1 MLNGA
6 ALELAAQKPRWSL
19 LKITCK
25 LWCTYKAWG
34 TWEFLKNSFKR
45 VRAFQIELEF
55 GGVGFWVGRKTGLF
69 PKKNLLEQERE
80 PTKNSYELS
89 HIASSLGSTLTLIL
103 ELKCGPYSKSKK
115 KNLEKF
121 LFQPRKMLLVPV
133 PNNLEVKAGASF
145 ALGFRSLI
153 CGKS

>member
-25 LWCTYKAWG
+25 LWCAYKAWG
-34 TWEFLKNSFKR
+34 TWEFLKTLLNVS
-45 VRAFQIELEF
+45 VRSRSNWNLE
-55 GGVGFWVGRKTGLF
+55 VFWVGRKTGLF

-115 KNLEKF
+115 KNFEKF

-153 CGKS
+153 GGKS

>member
-25 LWCTYKAWG
+25 LWRVYKAWS
-34 TWEFLKNSFKR
+34 TWEFLKTLLNVS
-45 VRAFQIELEF
+45 VRSRSNWNFEVLVFEY
-55 GGVGFWVGRKTGLF
+55 GGKPDRTG
-69 PKKNLLEQERE
+69 PDLLEQERE

-103 ELKCGPYSKSKK
+103 ELKCGPYSKSKT
-115 KNLEKF
+115 KNFEKF

>member
-25 LWCTYKAWG
+25 LWCAYKAWS
-34 TWEFLKNSFKR
+34 TWEFLKTLLNVS
-45 VRAFQIELEF
+45 VRSRSNWNLE
-55 GGVGFWVGRKTGLF
+55 VFWVGRKTGLF

-115 KNLEKF
+115 KYFEKF
-121 LFQPRKMLLVPV
+121 LFQPRKMLLAPV

>member
-25 LWCTYKAWG
+25 LWRVYKAWS
-34 TWEFLKNSFKR
+34 TWEFLKTLLNVS
-45 VRAFQIELEF
+45 VRSRSNWNLE
-55 GGVGFWVGRKTGLF
+55 VLGRKTGLF

-115 KNLEKF
+115 KNFEKF